1 MIKINMPVIVEGK
14 YDKITL
20 ENVIDALIIPT
31 NGFSLFKDK
40 QKCELIRLF
49 AKREGVVVLTDSDSA
64 GNIIRNHIKNIANGG
79 KVYNVYVPCIEGKEK
94 RKTKA
99 SKEGFLGVEGLS
111 PDILKKAF
119 EDSGIFTASVEKNS
133 KKITKTDLFQYA
145 LSGTKNA
152 ADNRKKLLEYLNLPN
167 NLSANAMLGVFNT
180 IFCYEEF
187 VKAVQECQNL
197 QDKN

>member
-1 MIKINMPVIVEGK
+1 MPVIVEGK